1 MKFFN
6 VVLIVDD
13 DDISQF
19 LLQSKLKKQSFAKKY
34 HAFESAQ
41 EALQFLENHKD
52 DPDELPDLVFL
63 DINMPEMNSWEFL
76 EKYETITFSLSKEVR
91 VCILTSSVF
100 EKDIKRAKANPL
112 IDEYLVK
119 PVKEDAL
126 HDLLEK
132 YSA

>member
-19 LLQSKLKKQSFAKKY
+19 LLQSKLERHSFARKY
-34 HAFESAQ
+34 HTFGSAK
-41 EALQFLENHKD
+41 EALQFFEDHKD
-52 DPDELPDLVFL
+52 KPDELPDLVFL
-63 DINMPEMNSWEFL
+63 DINMPEMDSWEFL
-76 EKYETITFSLSKEVR
+76 EKYETIISSLSKEGR
-91 VCILTSSVF
+91 ICILTSSVF
-100 EKDIKRAKANPL
+100 ERDVKRAKSNPL

-119 PVKEDAL
+119 PVKDATL
-126 HDLLEK
+126 HELVER